1 MAKNSPKIGFS
12 YFASPEYYLDRPL
25 NTWLSAL
32 NRWGSS
38 LLILAGAFDLAIPED
53 VFISAQEH
61 GLQPVLHFK
70 TVLPTARSLNDAALL
85 LDVYKKWGVSHVILG
100 DQPNIKQEWQIA
112 KWHYETLVDNFLDRF
127 IPLANHAVRIGLN
140 PVMAPMQPGGDYWDC
155 SFLELILS
163 GLKRR
168 KMDEIINSLVLSSY
182 GYTYNKPLTWGEGG
196 PERWPGSKPYFTPA
210 GQEDQLG
217 FYNFEWV
224 QAASQR
230 VLGNRLPVIILAAGS
245 PGPSLDMF
253 GGESLEETVTQI
265 VKGCRNSTQT
275 GLSID
280 ESVYACTFS
289 LETFQALMGDGF
301 SIENLAPVFR
311 LDNSIDHKSVLIEQ
325 GQKHLSHYLLLPSY
339 SSGVSDVVLNKV
351 RPLIK
356 KFQPTVGFSLEE
368 AACASKVT
376 IFPDPVLFKD
386 EHINALRRAGCKVE
400 ILPDSGI
407 EIATYLQG

>member
-1 MAKNSPKIGFS
+1 MANNSPKIGFS

-32 NRWGSS
+32 HRWGCS
-38 LLILAGAFDLAIPED
+38 LLILAGDFDLAIPED
-53 VFISAQEH
+53 VFMRAQEH
-61 GLQPVLHFK
+61 GLDPVVHFK

-85 LDVYKKWGVSHVILG
+85 LDVYKKWGVSYVILG
-100 DQPNIKQEWQIA
+100 DQPNIKQEWSIA
-112 KWHYETLVDNFLDRF
+112 KWHYETLVDNYLDRF

-140 PVMAPMQPGGDYWDC
+140 VVMAPMQPGGDFWDC
-155 SFLELILS
+155 AFLELILS

-168 KMDEIINSLVLSSY
+168 KVDEILKSLVLSSY

-196 PERWPGSKPYFTPA
+196 PERWPGSKPYYTPA
-210 GQEDQLG
+210 GQEDQMG
-217 FYNFEWV
+217 FNNFEWV

-230 VLGNRLPVIILAAGS
+230 ILGDRLPVIILDAGS
-245 PGPSLDMF
+245 PGPVLDTS
-253 GGESLEETVTQI
+253 GSESLEETVMQI
-265 VKGCRNSTQT
+265 VEGCRNSVQN
-275 GLSID
+275 GLNFD
-280 ESVYACTFS
+280 ELVYACTFN
-289 LETFQALMGDGF
+289 LETLQALMGEGF

-311 LDNSIDHKSVLIEQ
+311 SGNLIDDKSVLIEQ

-356 KFQPTVGFSLEE
+356 KFQPTVGFSLDE

-376 IFPDPVLFKD
+376 IYPDPILFKD

-400 ILPDSGI
+400 ILPESGI